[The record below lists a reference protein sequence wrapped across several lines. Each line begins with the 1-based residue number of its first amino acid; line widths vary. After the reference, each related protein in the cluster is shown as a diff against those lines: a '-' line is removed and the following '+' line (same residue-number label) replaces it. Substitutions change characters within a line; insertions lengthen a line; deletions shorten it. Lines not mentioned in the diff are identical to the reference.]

1 MSFLDNIHS
10 LPESTRK
17 KILVVWVG
25 VSMILVSFIW
35 FSAMKSKLATTQE
48 RSADT
53 QIKEVQRGVLDNI
66 DTAKLQG
73 SVYQT
78 TLDETLKNLEEDK
91 ENTDNSNIDNS
102 EEENT
107 EYVEDE
113 TELGED
119 SVLFENN
126 KNTE

>member
-1 MSFLDNIHS
+1 MSFLDNVHS
-10 LPESTRK
+10 LSESTRK
-17 KILVVWVG
+17 KILVAWVS

-35 FSAMKSKLATTQE
+35 FSTMKSKLATTQE
-48 RSADT
+48 RSTDT